1 MHTASA
7 ELMQSMSDFRPR
19 VGRRL
24 SALAAFILCSLACG
38 CAALTNPV
46 GSGIPVR
53 DLPAELR
60 GQTHD
65 EESVPLSLLRRIP
78 PDAYRLASGDVLG
91 IWIDIIPFL
100 HQPNQIPPITLSQKT
115 GPPERAEVPPTLGLP
130 FSVRD
135 DGTLSLP
142 LVQPV
147 PVAGKTLK
155 EAQAAI
161 RDAYVLGG
169 HIVPGQEKMIVTLMR
184 QHSTHVLVFRHDIAF
199 QNNFNAN
206 LNNNFVVSSV
216 GSTNGDSAPIGR
228 SPTGLGYVVDLQGND
243 NDVLTALAL
252 TGGFPSTNAVNEV
265 VVYRSLFKGERDR
278 AALLYQ
284 FESHRAGCK
293 REHLVGVGEP
303 IVRIPL
309 RLPPGETP
317 QLKPEDVVLQD
328 GDVVFVEAEELQF
341 FYTGGLLPPAQHV
354 LPRDYDFNVIQ
365 AILQVRGPLVNG
377 AFSQSNLSGQI
388 IPRGIGEPSPS
399 LLTVLRPTP
408 GGGQVAIRVNLNR
421 ALRDPHE
428 NILIQSGDVL
438 VLQEAPSEALV
449 RYFTQVFDFTFIWQ
463 AIRTDR
469 THGTVN
475 VAVP

>member
-1 MHTASA
+1 MHTATL
-7 ELMQSMSDFRPR
+7 ERIQPMSDGRRR
-19 VGRRL
+19 VGRL
-24 SALAAFILCSLACG
+24 STLAALLLSNLVCG

-60 GQTHD
+60 GETHD
-65 EESVPLSLLRRIP
+65 EETVPLSLLRRTL
-78 PDAYRLASGDVLG
+78 PDEYLLAPGDVLG

-100 HQPNQIPPITLSQKT
+100 SLPTQIPPITVSQKT
-115 GPPERAEVPPTLGLP
+115 GPPERAEVPPALGLP
-130 FSVRD
+130 FPIRD
-135 DGTLSLP
+135 NGTLSLP
-142 LVQPV
+142 LVP
-147 PVAGKTLK
+147 PIKVAGLTLK
-155 EAQAAI
+155 QAETAI
-161 RDAYVLGG
+161 RDAYVNAEQIQAG
-169 HIVPGQEKMIVTLMR
+169 HEKMIVTLMR
-184 QHSTHVLVFRHDIAF
+184 QHATHVLVFRHDIAF

-216 GSTNGDSAPIGR
+216 GTSNGDSAPIGR
-228 SPTGLGYVVDLQGND
+228 SPTGLGYIVDLQGND

-265 VVYRSLFKGERDR
+265 VVYRNLFKGEKDR

-293 REHLVGVGEP
+293 RDHSYRMDGP
-303 IVRIPL
+303 MVRIPL

-317 QLKPEDVVLQD
+317 QLRPEDVVLQN

-354 LPRDYDFNVIQ
+354 LPRDYDLNVVQ

-399 LLTVLRPTP
+399 LLTVLRPTH

-428 NILIQSGDVL
+428 NILVQPGDVL
-438 VLQEAPSEALV
+438 VLQETPSEALV
-449 RYFTQVFDFTFIWQ
+449 RYFTQEFDFTFIWQ

-475 VAVP
+475 VVVP

>member
-7 ELMQSMSDFRPR
+7 EPLQSMSDFRPR

-24 SALAAFILCSLACG
+24 FSLAAFILCSLACG

-161 RDAYVLGG
+161 R
-169 HIVPGQEKMIVTLMR
+169 
-184 QHSTHVLVFRHDIAF
+184 
-199 QNNFNAN
+199 
-206 LNNNFVVSSV
+206 
-216 GSTNGDSAPIGR
+216 
-228 SPTGLGYVVDLQGND
+228 
-243 NDVLTALAL
+243 
-252 TGGFPSTNAVNEV
+252 
-265 VVYRSLFKGERDR
+265 
-278 AALLYQ
+278 
-284 FESHRAGCK
+284 
-293 REHLVGVGEP
+293 
-303 IVRIPL
+303 
-309 RLPPGETP
+309 
-317 QLKPEDVVLQD
+317 
-328 GDVVFVEAEELQF
+328 
-341 FYTGGLLPPAQHV
+341 
-354 LPRDYDFNVIQ
+354 LPR
-365 AILQVRGPLVNG
+365 G
-377 AFSQSNLSGQI
+377 LS
-388 IPRGIGEPSPS
+388 
-399 LLTVLRPTP
+399 
-408 GGGQVAIRVNLNR
+408 
-421 ALRDPHE
+421 
-428 NILIQSGDVL
+428 
-438 VLQEAPSEALV
+438 
-449 RYFTQVFDFTFIWQ
+449 
-463 AIRTDR
+463 
-469 THGTVN
+469 
-475 VAVP
+475 